1 MASFQREYL
10 VGREKLEFQNE
21 FFLDEVIEGFYVP
34 GLMKRAWAAELQLLS
49 FFDAFCKKNAIP
61 YFLAPFSAQFV
72 IKDSFPGTMI
82 WIFPCT
88 ERILDD

>member
-10 VGREKLEFQNE
+10 VGREKLEFRNE

-49 FFDAFCKKNAIP
+49 FFDGEVII
-61 YFLAPFSAQFV
+61 QIFV
-72 IKDSFPGTMI
+72 TTMD
-82 WIFPCT
+82 T
-88 ERILDD
+88 